1 MRERLA
7 QLKKLTTEA
16 LILNCKK
23 VRDNE
28 RKSEVALIAFLS
40 ELRNRC
46 GFLDYGYNSIF
57 TFCQQEL
64 GLEDGPSYLRMQ
76 VAKVC
81 QKFPQILEELES
93 GRLSLS
99 SAAKLSP
106 VLTYDNV
113 DELLTSCAGKK
124 VREVA
129 LIVGRLKP
137 ETPVSS
143 RIYPMGS
150 KKKEKSVPLDLCKNN
165 SIAPSL
171 APSMMGEKSKVGD
184 KADSLENV
192 QVKVNLEEQFF
203 NFRFVAGKQ
212 LREKLLR
219 LAEVMNVANMEL
231 NLAEILEESVDLALQ
246 QKDPQL
252 KEERRQARLQKKK
265 FAEKEQRKDEGKK
278 AKTKEEQN
286 KKTKAAPEKGVR
298 DKEEIEQE
306 QQKEREKKNF
316 VISQKSEHRF

>member
-1 MRERLA
+1 MRD
-7 QLKKLTTEA
+7 K
-16 LILNCKK
+16 
-23 VRDNE
+23 E

-40 ELRNRC
+40 ELRSRC

-106 VLTYDNV
+106 VLTQHNV
-113 DELLTSCAGKK
+113 DELLTRCAGKK

-129 LIVGRLKP
+129 LIVGGLKP

-143 RIYPMGS
+143 GIYPMGG

-184 KADSLENV
+184 KADSSENV
-192 QVKVNLEEQFF
+192 QVKTNLEEQFF

-231 NLAEILEESVDLALQ
+231 NLAEILEEAVDLALQ
-246 QKDPQL
+246 QKDPKL
-252 KEERRQARLQKKK
+252 KREGKLVCKRKNLQKKSK
-265 FAEKEQRKDEGKK
+265 KEKMK
-278 AKTKEEQN
+278 AKKLRPKRSKI
-286 KKTKAAPEKGVR
+286 KKTKAAP
-298 DKEEIEQE
+298 
-306 QQKEREKKNF
+306 KK
-316 VISQKSEHRF
+316 RC